1 MKCKDASP
9 ADVQVQVQF
18 HNGSN
23 KRVGVSIYGRND
35 NNDKQEYCCYFCSS
49 GLRCSI
55 RLSSRHEGT

>member
-55 RLSSRHEGT
+55 